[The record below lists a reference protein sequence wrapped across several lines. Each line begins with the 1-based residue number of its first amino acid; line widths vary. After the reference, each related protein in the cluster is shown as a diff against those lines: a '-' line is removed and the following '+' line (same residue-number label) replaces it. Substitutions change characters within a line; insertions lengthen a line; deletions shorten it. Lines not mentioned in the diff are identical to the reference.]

1 MHTCHMFIQDNFV
14 IEFGEGDDV
23 VDVIIIID
31 STLYMINLERNY
43 NTIFFMSQDGG
54 GGARYNNAERASED
68 QVDRAL

>member
-1 MHTCHMFIQDNFV
+1 V
-14 IEFGEGDDV
+14 E
-23 VDVIIIID
+23 VIIIID